1 MKYKLIIIFIS
12 FFVSNFS
19 HADAT
24 AKSKI
29 KTFLYNGNADF
40 TFFTSETGW
49 EVKDG
54 DGNVLCTPYYVQVT
68 SSVLGRDKIYSAGL
82 AAKMSG
88 SIVDFVGE
96 CSSNPN
102 YFNAHYIRIY

>member
-1 MKYKLIIIFIS
+1 MKYKALIVLIG
-12 FFVSNFS
+12 FFVSHLS
-19 HADAT
+19 YSDTT

-29 KTFLYNGNADF
+29 KTFLYNGNADYS
-40 TFFTSETGW
+40 FFTSETGW
-49 EVKDG
+49 EVTDG
-54 DGNVLCTPYYVQVT
+54 DGNVLCSPYYVQVI
-68 SSVLGRDKIYSAGL
+68 SSVPGRDKIYSAGL

-102 YFNAHYIRIY
+102 YFNAYYIRIY